1 MCVVFTFRGWAGPSF
16 RLGELGT
23 FALFK
28 LPAILWGTFVK
39 NESKLLEMLKV
50 LAKLSMCL

>member
-1 MCVVFTFRGWAGPSF
+1 MLCLRFGDGHILVFP
-16 RLGELGT
+16 LGELGT

-28 LPAILWGTFVK
+28 LPAFLWVNFVE

-50 LAKLSMCL
+50 LTEFYL